1 MDRSL
6 SKTIGLAAMTAI
18 ITVFVVRADGGATT
32 GEAAGTLAADSAAR
46 DSLVTPRW
54 ISDANVLAIV
64 GTMSAKQVAAADIE
78 LSAWRSDTVRAL
90 ALALRGEHVAMQ
102 RGVDSL
108 AASLGLTRVP
118 SALNEEVSLAFQAQV
133 DSLAGASGAALDRA
147 YVQEQINSHRLMAS
161 YLDQLREVA
170 REPAVRGW
178 VEVADAKVAAQL
190 SRLTTQQSAFAVADS
205 ITADSLAQR
214 RARRTSQPTQR

>member
-1 MDRSL
+1 
-6 SKTIGLAAMTAI
+6 
-18 ITVFVVRADGGATT
+18 
-32 GEAAGTLAADSAAR
+32 
-46 DSLVTPRW
+46 
-54 ISDANVLAIV
+54 
-64 GTMSAKQVAAADIE
+64 MSAKQVAAADLE

-90 ALALRGEHVAMQ
+90 ALSLRGEHLAMQ

-108 AASLGLTRVP
+108 AASLGLRPVP

-147 YVQEQINSHRLMAS
+147 YVQEQINSHKLMAS